1 MDKYNISFIDLS
13 TGEKIAYRK
22 AGEKGKT
29 FLLIHGNISSSVW
42 FEEMMED
49 LSKDHIVYALDLPGF
64 GDSTYNR
71 VIKSLYD
78 LSRDVTDFIL
88 KMNLKDVILLG
99 WSTGGGVVLETAA
112 NIPDRIERVIL
123 LSSVGITGYPM
134 YKRDIFAPFSTDY
147 IRTREEMFQYNS
159 LVGPM
164 MSMFRTTNRHML
176 EKGLE
181 LMIYEN
187 KIPEKPLLDK
197 YIDGALKQ
205 RNYVDILTALVNFN
219 MTNLY
224 IGGVKGSDRAKLIKA
239 YIHVIHGDNDK
250 ICDYQS
256 AIFTSKYFGLQSDLK
271 IFRGCGHS
279 IVTDKFHEL
288 MAYIREIVEEA
299 MTYLPDQQLLSDS
312 YQNVK

>member
-1 MDKYNISFIDLS
+1 MEKYEISYIDVN

-22 AGEKGKT
+22 AGKGSKT
-29 FLLIHGNISSSVW
+29 FVLIHGNISSSVW
-42 FEEMMED
+42 FEEMMEE
-49 LSKDHIVYALDLPGF
+49 LSKDYTLYALDLPGF

-78 LSRDVTDFIL
+78 LSKDVTDFINKL
-88 KMNLKDVILLG
+88 NLKDVVLLG
-99 WSTGGGVVLETAA
+99 WSTGGGVALETAA
-112 NIPDRIERVIL
+112 NIPDKIDRVIL

-134 YKRDIFAPFSTDY
+134 YKRDIFAPFSTEY
-147 IRTREEMFQYNS
+147 IRTREEMFQYNA

-164 MSMFRTTNRHML
+164 MSMFKTTNRHML

-187 KIPEKPLLDK
+187 KIPEKPLRDK

-219 MTNLY
+219 MTNLV
-224 IGGVKGSDRAKLIKA
+224 IGGVKGSDRSELIQA
-239 YIHVIHGDNDK
+239 YVHVIHGDNDK
-250 ICDYQS
+250 ICDLES

-279 IVTDKFHEL
+279 ILTDNFSGL
-288 MAYIREIVEEA
+288 TTYIRSIVEDAAQYIPNNELYA
-299 MTYLPDQQLLSDS
+299 
-312 YQNVK
+312 K